1 MKLSEIGVKWPVT
14 TSMIFIAIIILGGF
28 SFTRV
33 GLDLMPDFDIPVVTI
48 ITAYPGAGPQE
59 VESRITELIES
70 RVSSVENVDEV
81 RSNSIEGV
89 SVVTVKFNW
98 ETNLA
103 DATNDIRDKL
113 DQIRKRLPDAA
124 EDPIIMKIDMGSIPV
139 YIMGVTAKES
149 WDKIDRI
156 VEDKIVDRLKRL
168 PGVASVL
175 AEGSHKRTINVRLNR
190 ERLQATGITGNQIV
204 HILRR
209 QNISNPGGHLK
220 TGNMDFLIRIPEE
233 FKSVEEIGNVVV
245 SNKNGIV
252 RLRDVA
258 EIKDD
263 FAEISEDIVL
273 NGGAAMAVIVQKQSD
288 GNTVAVSNAVREA
301 IPEIQKTLPAD
312 VKISEFVDTS
322 NFIRNTIDNL
332 RNAIL
337 MGGIGVF
344 IVILLFI
351 RDFRASLIV
360 AVTIP
365 TSLIITFLLM
375 YLNDFTIN
383 QMSMSSLAIAIG
395 MVVDNAIVVIDNI
408 KRYLERG
415 VKPRE
420 SAMWGAAEM
429 GTSVIAS
436 TLTTVAIFLPIVF
449 TTGITKI
456 MFGQLAMIVS
466 MALIASLFTALLLA
480 PMMASKMLR
489 IDHKIQNPIFV
500 FFGKLLEKIEV
511 LYGKLLQ
518 LALSNRF
525 KVLALLVVLFVASM
539 GIIPLVGVEYMP
551 QQDQGMLN
559 VEVELPSGTRF
570 EETGRVCKEIVSK
583 LNTELEGYVKATFAS
598 YGVGEN
604 MESLIMNPKKA
615 SNFGKIQIVL
625 ISRNLRKEA
634 VKDIIPRLR
643 TVVDKIPGVVVRFV
657 TTDPIGELITGGSA
671 DFAINIYG
679 HNLEDGVAYAN
690 NIKKALEKI
699 ENLKDVEISQ
709 KLAKPEL
716 KVNVNREKA
725 ASLGLNVSDISES
738 VELLFSGNKTVKY
751 RDGGD
756 EYDIDVRLREDDRA
770 TVTDLEQ
777 VYIITPSG
785 ESVRLNN
792 VAEIAQGVGPA
803 KIERL
808 DQERYIKIT
817 GQVFNT
823 DPGTVNR
830 AAEEIINSVPAPPG
844 FSWEHAGSEKERK
857 ESFVLLMQAAVL
869 GMILV
874 YMVMASQFESLLA
887 PFIIFFSVPFGFMG
901 AIQMLAITGNR
912 ISVVSFLGFI
922 ILIGI
927 VVNNGIVLISYVNTL
942 IGRGYKTRDAL
953 ITAGVSRIRPVIS
966 TTSTTILGMLPMALS
981 RGDGSEIWI
990 PIGLSVIGGLIVS
1003 TLMTLVLMPVL
1014 YSLMQK
1020 WLVPAELRS
1029 V

>member
-1 MKLSEIGVKWPVT
+1 
-14 TSMIFIAIIILGGF
+14 
-28 SFTRV
+28 
-33 GLDLMPDFDIPVVTI
+33 
-48 ITAYPGAGPQE
+48 
-59 VESRITELIES
+59 
-70 RVSSVENVDEV
+70 
-81 RSNSIEGV
+81 
-89 SVVTVKFNW
+89 
-98 ETNLA
+98 
-103 DATNDIRDKL
+103 
-113 DQIRKRLPDAA
+113 
-124 EDPIIMKIDMGSIPV
+124 
-139 YIMGVTAKES
+139 
-149 WDKIDRI
+149 
-156 VEDKIVDRLKRL
+156 
-168 PGVASVL
+168 
-175 AEGSHKRTINVRLNR
+175 
-190 ERLQATGITGNQIV
+190 
-204 HILRR
+204 
-209 QNISNPGGHLK
+209 
-220 TGNMDFLIRIPEE
+220 
-233 FKSVEEIGNVVV
+233 
-245 SNKNGIV
+245 
-252 RLRDVA
+252 
-258 EIKDD
+258 
-263 FAEISEDIVL
+263 
-273 NGGAAMAVIVQKQSD
+273 
-288 GNTVAVSNAVREA
+288 
-301 IPEIQKTLPAD
+301 
-312 VKISEFVDTS
+312 
-322 NFIRNTIDNL
+322 
-332 RNAIL
+332 
-337 MGGIGVF
+337 
-344 IVILLFI
+344 
-351 RDFRASLIV
+351 
-360 AVTIP
+360 
-365 TSLIITFLLM
+365 
-375 YLNDFTIN
+375 
-383 QMSMSSLAIAIG
+383 
-395 MVVDNAIVVIDNI
+395 
-408 KRYLERG
+408 
-415 VKPRE
+415 
-420 SAMWGAAEM
+420 
-429 GTSVIAS
+429 
-436 TLTTVAIFLPIVF
+436 
-449 TTGITKI
+449 
-456 MFGQLAMIVS
+456 
-466 MALIASLFTALLLA
+466 
-480 PMMASKMLR
+480 
-489 IDHKIQNPIFV
+489 
-500 FFGKLLEKIEV
+500 
-511 LYGKLLQ
+511 
-518 LALSNRF
+518 
-525 KVLALLVVLFVASM
+525 
-539 GIIPLVGVEYMP
+539 
-551 QQDQGMLN
+551 MLN

-570 EETGRVCKEIVSK
+570 EETGKVCKEIVSK

-657 TTDPIGELITGGSA
+657 TTNPIGELITGGSA

-690 NIKKALEKI
+690 NIKNALEKI

-953 ITAGVSRIRPVIS
+953 ITACVNRIRPVLS
-966 TTSTTILGMLPMALS
+966 TTGTTILGMLPMALS

-990 PIGLSVIGGLIVS
+990 PIGWSVIGGLIVS

>member
-81 RSNSIEGV
+81 KSNSIEGV

-332 RNAIL
+332 KNSIL

-365 TSLIITFLLM
+365 TPLL
-375 YLNDFTIN
+375 
-383 QMSMSSLAIAIG
+383 
-395 MVVDNAIVVIDNI
+395 
-408 KRYLERG
+408 RG
-415 VKPRE
+415 
-420 SAMWGAAEM
+420 
-429 GTSVIAS
+429 
-436 TLTTVAIFLPIVF
+436 
-449 TTGITKI
+449 
-456 MFGQLAMIVS
+456 
-466 MALIASLFTALLLA
+466 
-480 PMMASKMLR
+480 
-489 IDHKIQNPIFV
+489 
-500 FFGKLLEKIEV
+500 
-511 LYGKLLQ
+511 
-518 LALSNRF
+518 
-525 KVLALLVVLFVASM
+525 
-539 GIIPLVGVEYMP
+539 
-551 QQDQGMLN
+551 QQ
-559 VEVELPSGTRF
+559 R
-570 EETGRVCKEIVSK
+570 
-583 LNTELEGYVKATFAS
+583 
-598 YGVGEN
+598 
-604 MESLIMNPKKA
+604 
-615 SNFGKIQIVL
+615 
-625 ISRNLRKEA
+625 
-634 VKDIIPRLR
+634 
-643 TVVDKIPGVVVRFV
+643 
-657 TTDPIGELITGGSA
+657 
-671 DFAINIYG
+671 
-679 HNLEDGVAYAN
+679 
-690 NIKKALEKI
+690 
-699 ENLKDVEISQ
+699 
-709 KLAKPEL
+709 
-716 KVNVNREKA
+716 
-725 ASLGLNVSDISES
+725 
-738 VELLFSGNKTVKY
+738 
-751 RDGGD
+751 
-756 EYDIDVRLREDDRA
+756 
-770 TVTDLEQ
+770 
-777 VYIITPSG
+777 
-785 ESVRLNN
+785 
-792 VAEIAQGVGPA
+792 GPA
-803 KIERL
+803 HRGRL
-808 DQERYIKIT
+808 HPE
-817 GQVFNT
+817 
-823 DPGTVNR
+823 P
-830 AAEEIINSVPAPPG
+830 
-844 FSWEHAGSEKERK
+844 
-857 ESFVLLMQAAVL
+857 
-869 GMILV
+869 
-874 YMVMASQFESLLA
+874 
-887 PFIIFFSVPFGFMG
+887 
-901 AIQMLAITGNR
+901 
-912 ISVVSFLGFI
+912 
-922 ILIGI
+922 
-927 VVNNGIVLISYVNTL
+927 
-942 IGRGYKTRDAL
+942 
-953 ITAGVSRIRPVIS
+953 
-966 TTSTTILGMLPMALS
+966 
-981 RGDGSEIWI
+981 
-990 PIGLSVIGGLIVS
+990 
-1003 TLMTLVLMPVL
+1003 
-1014 YSLMQK
+1014 
-1020 WLVPAELRS
+1020 
-1029 V
+1029 

>member
-312 VKISEFVDTS
+312 VKISEFIDTS

-332 RNAIL
+332 RNSIL
-337 MGGIGVF
+337 LGGIGVF

-466 MALIASLFTALLLA
+466 MALIASLFTALLLT
-480 PMMASKMLR
+480 PMMASKMFR
-489 IDHKIQNPIFV
+489 VDHKIQNPIFV

-518 LALSNRF
+518 IVLSNRF
-525 KVLALLVVLFVASM
+525 KLLALLVMLFVASM

-551 QQDQGMLN
+551 QQDQGILN

-643 TVVDKIPGVVVRFV
+643 SVVDKIPGVVVRFV

-690 NIKKALEKI
+690 NIKNALEKI

-792 VAEIAQGVGPA
+792 VAEIVQGVGPA

-887 PFIIFFSVPFGFMG
+887 PFIIFLSVPFGFMG

-927 VVNNGIVLISYVNTL
+927 VVNNGIVLISYVNIL

-953 ITAGVSRIRPVIS
+953 ITAGVNRIRPVLS
-966 TTSTTILGMLPMALS
+966 TTGTTILGMLPMALS
-981 RGDGSEIWI
+981 SGDGSEVWI
-990 PIGLSVIGGLIVS
+990 PIGWSVIGGLIVS
-1003 TLMTLVLMPVL
+1003 TIMTLVLMPVL